1 MYSICRNR
9 GIGDVGDV
17 SPTVCDYIQDFIGKR
32 LWTLSPMLKTQ
43 RMHHLKSPL
52 ITDGSPQIT
61 DESPVNHR
69 QITDESPTNHRQITD
84 GSPIDHRR
92 IIIFGSLKDQTL

>member
-1 MYSICRNR
+1 LASAGTGVLAMLAMYRQQFAIIFKTFRE
-9 GIGDVGDV
+9 
-17 SPTVCDYIQDFIGKR
+17 TVMDFIANVENS
-32 LWTLSPMLKTQ
+32 T
-43 RMHHLKSPL
+43 HA
-52 ITDGSPQIT
+52 SPQIT

-84 GSPIDHRR
+84 GSPIDRRR

>member
-1 MYSICRNR
+1 
-9 GIGDVGDV
+9 
-17 SPTVCDYIQDFIGKR
+17 
-32 LWTLSPMLKTQ
+32 MLKTQ

>member
-1 MYSICRNR
+1 
-9 GIGDVGDV
+9 
-17 SPTVCDYIQDFIGKR
+17 
-32 LWTLSPMLKTQ
+32 MLKTQ

-69 QITDESPTNHRQITD
+69 QITDESPMNHRRITD
-84 GSPIDHRR
+84 GSPMDHRWIIGESLSLDRLR
-92 IIIFGSLKDQTL
+92 IKRFSTLVLDKKEMGIW

>member
-1 MYSICRNR
+1 
-9 GIGDVGDV
+9 
-17 SPTVCDYIQDFIGKR
+17 
-32 LWTLSPMLKTQ
+32 MLKTQ

-92 IIIFGSLKDQTL
+92 IIIFGSLKYRIKRFSTLVLDKKEMGI